1 MKRINIILSMLV
13 AATLVPMAQS
23 CQMKQL
29 DFQTGNV
36 RFNISMDDQIMTKS
50 TNDEMLAACTINIYN
65 SDGLIR
71 TYNGISSLPSQLNLV
86 TGSYRVDVTAG
97 TKSSASFTDKYFT
110 GSTAFSVTTGAST
123 TVAVK
128 CTLADAAVAVSF
140 DSTVVAQFPAS
151 YNVTIG
157 PSSTDRTSALTYSSA
172 TSSQLGYYYVDPDG
186 TSLYWTFTGTAADG
200 STFTKSGVIE
210 DVIARN
216 KYSVV
221 FKYTHT
227 PEGILAFTIS
237 VDESTLNVDDVI
249 NFVADPTG
257 ALAVNS
263 LDVWATKC
271 TVAAAVDEG
280 TFSGKAITFQY
291 RVNGSDTW
299 LTASATRSSENY
311 YTALL
316 SSLTAETTYQFQL
329 LVDGSAMGDVRTFT
343 TDEAPQMPNESFE
356 TWSYSENSKYPSP
369 FASTSEKWWD
379 NGNKGSA
386 TASVVISESSTD
398 CHAGSYS
405 AKLTSQGVF
414 GIKIAAGNIFTG
426 SYGTT
431 NISTQSGTVYF
442 GRPFTARPTALHGW
456 YKYNCGTIDYVGSTS
471 GGASKGDADRGRIL
485 ILLGDWSPSV
495 YGGTSTSPVLVDTGN
510 SSTLLS
516 TETDAVIAKGEL
528 VQQSTVSGWTE
539 FTIPLTYV
547 TTSRRPTHIIV
558 MCTSSYLGDY
568 FTGSSSSVMYVDDFS
583 LVY

>member
-1 MKRINIILSMLV
+1 MRNRTIILSMLAM
-13 AATLVPMAQS
+13 AAFMPLLSS
-23 CQMKQL
+23 CRQKQL
-29 DFQTGNV
+29 VFPEGTVNL
-36 RFNISMDDQIMTKS
+36 NISLDGDPATKS
-50 TNDEMLAACTINIYN
+50 TTEELLSSCSINIYN
-65 SDGLIR
+65 SDGQIR
-71 TYNGISSLPSQLNLV
+71 SYTGTSSLPSQLNLIV
-86 TGSYRVDVTAG
+86 GSYRVDVAAG
-97 TKSSASFTDKYFT
+97 TKSLSSFTDKYYT
-110 GSTAFSVTTGAST
+110 GSTPFDVTSGATSD
-123 TVAVK
+123 VAVK
-128 CTLADAAVAVSF
+128 CTLADAAVAVTF
-140 DSTVVAQFPAS
+140 DPTVAAQYAKS

-157 PSSTDRTSALTYSSA
+157 PSSTDRTSALTFDSS
-172 TSSQLGYYYVDPDG
+172 TGSKVGYYYVDPDG

-200 STFTKSGVIE
+200 TVTTKSGVID
-210 DVIARN
+210 DVVARD
-216 KYSVV
+216 KYDVT

-227 PEGILAFTIS
+227 PEGILSFTIT
-237 VDESTLNVDDVI
+237 VDESTLAVDDVI

-271 TVAAAVDEG
+271 TIAAAVDEG
-280 TFSGKAITFQY
+280 SFSGKAISFQY
-291 RVNGSDTW
+291 RQSGSSTW
-299 LTASATRSSENY
+299 STASATRSSENY
-311 YTALL
+311 YTALV
-316 SSLTAETTYQFQL
+316 SSLSAETSYEFQL
-329 LVDGSAMGDVRTFT
+329 LVDGTAMGEVRTFT
-343 TDEAPQMPNESFE
+343 TDEAPQMPNEGFE
-356 TWSYSENSKYPSP
+356 TWSYSESSKYPSP

-398 CHAGSYS
+398 CHEGSYS

-426 SYGTT
+426 SYGST

-456 YKYNCGTIDYVGSTS
+456 YKYNCGTIDYVGSSTA
-471 GGASKGDADRGRIL
+471 GASKGDKDRGRIL
-485 ILLGDWSPSV
+485 ILLGDWNPSV

-510 SSTLLS
+510 ATYLS
-516 TETDAVIAKGEL
+516 ADSDAVIAKGEL

-568 FTGSSSSVMYVDDFS
+568 FTGSSTSLMYVDDFS